1 MKVLVAM
8 GGISKVLLVGAFFLA
23 GVSAAQAERRCGWLD
38 NPATGKWTLY
48 DADGGKQVMF
58 AGGDGTRAKGMELI
72 PDLTQGEYVRTFG
85 IHGYACVCMDVETDD
100 ESVTEIR
107 RVRQL
112 PLSTCRAD
120 PAIQYFLDEK
130 N

>member
-1 MKVLVAM
+1 MSAM
-8 GGISKVLLVGAFFLA
+8 VRFA
-23 GVSAAQAERRCGWLD
+23 GVGTAGVLMVLFASVALAERRCGWLD

-58 AGGDGTRAKGMELI
+58 AGGDGTRAGGMDKI
-72 PDLTQGEYVRTFG
+72 PDLTKGEYVRTFA
-85 IHGYACVCMDVETDD
+85 IHGYACVCMDVDTDE

-112 PLSTCRAD
+112 PLAKCRAD
-120 PAIQYFLDEK
+120 PAIQYFLEGK
-130 N
+130 GQ